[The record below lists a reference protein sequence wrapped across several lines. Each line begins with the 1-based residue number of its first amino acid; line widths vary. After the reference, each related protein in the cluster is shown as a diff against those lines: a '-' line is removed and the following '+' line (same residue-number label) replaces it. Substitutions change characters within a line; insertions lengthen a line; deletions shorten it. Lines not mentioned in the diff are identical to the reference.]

1 MQENMTIKLLSEL
14 GGGRPVQKRKRSLT
28 YLEKKK
34 VSKDPHSLDIRT
46 HEPAQ

>member
-1 MQENMTIKLLSEL
+1 MQENMTTKLLSEL
-14 GGGRPVQKRKRSLT
+14 GGKACPKTKPDVLGKT
-28 YLEKKK
+28 KK